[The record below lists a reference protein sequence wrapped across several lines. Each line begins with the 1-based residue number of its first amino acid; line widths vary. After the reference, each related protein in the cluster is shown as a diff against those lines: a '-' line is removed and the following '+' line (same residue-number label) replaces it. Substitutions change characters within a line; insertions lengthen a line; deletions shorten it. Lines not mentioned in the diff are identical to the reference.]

1 MSTLDTVFEFKL
13 SPSEATDEETLYT
26 TLCSL
31 IGERL
36 GLRGWDVRIDHL
48 TRSTIA
54 PKVLIVHWS
63 AENGRAGCALAVIDY
78 PPIEYPHAA

>member
-36 GLRGWDVRIDHL
+36 GLRRLEPVRAL
-48 TRSTIA
+48 C
-54 PKVLIVHWS
+54 
-63 AENGRAGCALAVIDY
+63 RAD
-78 PPIEYPHAA
+78 